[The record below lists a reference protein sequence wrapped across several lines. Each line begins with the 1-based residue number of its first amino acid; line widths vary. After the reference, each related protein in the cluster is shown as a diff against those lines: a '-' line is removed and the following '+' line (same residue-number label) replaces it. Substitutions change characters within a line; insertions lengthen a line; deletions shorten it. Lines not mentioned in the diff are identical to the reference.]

1 MFFYP
6 CFWVNSR
13 RINGT
18 NGRLDQER
26 TFRLLAPARTWDSFT
41 LILSGRFRVWAPF
54 GAAGENRAT
63 KVSLA

>member
-1 MFFYP
+1 MIILSP
-6 CFWVNSR
+6 FWANSR

-18 NGRLDQER
+18 DGPLDQER

-41 LILSGRFRVWAPF
+41 LILSGRFRVWATF
-54 GAAGENRAT
+54 GAAGENRAI

>member
-6 CFWVNSR
+6 RFWVNNR

-18 NGRLDQER
+18 DGPLNQER

-54 GAAGENRAT
+54 GAAGENWAI
-63 KVSLA
+63 KLD